1 SSRLTAM
8 RRCSLWAYRACAA
21 LFVLFAL
28 SPDLTFTP
36 RSGTP
41 GSSSSK
47 SSGVKLL
54 GFSSEQLFPVTNAS
68 LISWVCLIFFPSWR
82 KLPSA
87 VLLGP
92 VINAIFYTLIAGA
105 VLISGNQDAK
115 INFSCLEGIRAMF
128 ANSDACFAGW
138 LHYCVFDPLVGL
150 GEVLDSRQVKVPHLL
165 VVPCLFMTMLVGP
178 IGFLMY
184 LTLRFIVLWSK
195 DDGDYMAQ

>member
-1 SSRLTAM
+1 MDAEIDVV
-8 RRCSLWAYRACAA
+8 
-21 LFVLFAL
+21 FGQ
-28 SPDLTFTP
+28 D
-36 RSGTP
+36 RSGP
-41 GSSSSK
+41 SRVQSW
-47 SSGVKLL
+47 KLL
-54 GFSSEQLFPVTNAS
+54 DVWSLELPEVTNAS

-138 LHYCVFDPLVGL
+138 LHYCVLEL
-150 GEVLDSRQVKVPHLL
+150 QVLR
-165 VVPCLFMTMLVGP
+165 T
-178 IGFLMY
+178 
-184 LTLRFIVLWSK
+184 
-195 DDGDYMAQ
+195 